1 MKLGVIQA
9 AILGIFAASP
19 AFALTAEKTVDVKAS
34 PDKVWQTIGTFC
46 GIADWHPA
54 VAKCVITKSGKMP
67 VRTLSLKGGGTLV
80 EKQTARSN
88 SAHRY
93 SYTILKGPL
102 PVSDYHSTL
111 SVIPKDTGSTISWTG
126 HFEAKGAAD
135 ADAQKAIQ
143 GIYDSGLDALA
154 AKTDG

>member
-1 MKLGVIQA
+1 MKLVIQA
-9 AILGIFAASP
+9 ALVGVLAASP
-19 AFALTAEKTVDVKAS
+19 AFALTAEKTVDVTAS

-54 VAKCVITKSGKMP
+54 IAKCVITKHGRTP

-80 EKQTARSN
+80 EKQTERSN
-88 SAHRY
+88 TAHHY
-93 SYTILKGPL
+93 TYTILKGPL

-111 SVIPKDTGSTISWTG
+111 SVVGKGTGSTISWTG
-126 HFEAKGAAD
+126 KFEAKGAPD

-154 AKTDG
+154 AKTNS